1 MANHYSAIKRAR
13 QIEKRTQV
21 NRMRKTRLRHQIRV
35 IRQKFEAND
44 AAGVAE
50 LLPATF
56 SIIDRASKWGI
67 IKANSAARYKSRLDA
82 RLKKLAA
89 A

>member
-1 MANHYSAIKRAR
+1 MKR
-13 QIEKRTQV
+13 QIRE
-21 NRMRKTRLRHQIRV
+21 IR
-35 IRQKFEAND
+35 RKFEAKD
-44 AAGVAE
+44 ADGAAE

-56 SIIDRASKWGI
+56 SIIDRASKWGL
-67 IKANSAARYKSRLDA
+67 IKANTAARYKSRLNA